1 MHRVCVWAWESAVPV
16 HNEVEE
22 GIELGRKSVD
32 ERWLQTTT
40 RRMVSNQRE
49 ARTMRSSGLYSE
61 EREYLGEGGLDDGG
75 EFVIEERCI
84 QLIDSQHSQ
93 RHRRS
98 FAVHTMKE

>member
-1 MHRVCVWAWESAVPV
+1 MAANDNKTHGERSAGSP
-16 HNEVEE
+16 HHAK
-22 GIELGRKSVD
+22 LGV
-32 ERWLQTTT
+32 
-40 RRMVSNQRE
+40 
-49 ARTMRSSGLYSE
+49 LYSE

-98 FAVHTMKE
+98 FAGAHK